1 MQIDA
6 PEGYTAKMLK
16 RDMLTYLNMNAD
28 YFTVNW
34 SDFQY
39 YLLCYEIM

>member
-16 RDMLTYLNMNAD
+16 RDMLTYLNMNACRVPS
-28 YFTVNW
+28 YHAAVGCTH
-34 SDFQY
+34 S
-39 YLLCYEIM
+39 LG